1 MSGAL
6 SDDDLGLIPAG
17 TYEPKAVQDLLS
29 YLGLDSAPRPEQDA
43 AISDWLKAHPPGPM
57 MTYSMKRNGFGH
69 LL

>member
-6 SDDDLGLIPAG
+6 SDDNLGLIPPG
-17 TYEPKAVQDLLS
+17 TYEPKSVQCLLTWLS
-29 YLGLDSAPRPEQDA
+29 LDSAPRHEQDA

-57 MTYSMKRNGFGH
+57 MTYSMERNGFGH